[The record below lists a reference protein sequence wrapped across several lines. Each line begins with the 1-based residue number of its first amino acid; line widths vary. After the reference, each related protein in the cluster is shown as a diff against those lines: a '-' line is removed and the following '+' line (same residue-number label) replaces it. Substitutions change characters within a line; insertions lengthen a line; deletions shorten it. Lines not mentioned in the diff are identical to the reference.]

1 MTSTFRVMKF
11 NYKLVYT
18 PNVQSIEIESCKT
31 ISNLITELKT
41 KSRELFNI
49 NINYDIE
56 IVEAGNDEMSPKL
69 EPSQITLQ
77 EKYGDKCISFYI
89 RPVIRGVFIRSM
101 DYSNYTSQH

>member
-56 IVEAGNDEMSPKL
+56 IVEAGNEMSPKL
-69 EPSQITLQ
+69 EPSEMTLE
-77 EKYGDKCISFYI
+77 EKYGKKYNFISFYI
-89 RPVIRGVFIRSM
+89 RMVNIR
-101 DYSNYTSQH
+101 